1 MRSCR
6 LEGRRGKLARM
17 EIKGIEGLTV
27 GEVQDHLRRG
37 GKFVVFSYCMSF
49 LVVTLRRSSDVMFIK
64 AGESA
69 FVASLPYTLLSLVIG
84 WWGFPWG
91 LIYTPMAVITNLSG
105 GKDVTGIIMN
115 QLAPMQGHPQG
126 LPEVQ
131 VK

>member
-1 MRSCR
+1 
-6 LEGRRGKLARM
+6 M

-27 GEVQDHLRRG
+27 GDVQDHIRRG

-64 AGESA
+64 AGDSA

-115 QLAPMQGHPQG
+115 QIAPMQGHQQG